1 MSENKTA
8 RVCVPVCVRRA
19 AELRPS
25 VERAAEVADIVELR
39 LDCLEEG
46 QLDAARAQLAALLG
60 STRLPFI
67 LTFRPREQGGG
78 HTLSL
83 AERAAFWRDV
93 PELLRDLPGL
103 SDDATEPSS
112 DTGLKGRAFADLE
125 LDLLESTHA
134 GALGRLFGGFN
145 VICSHHDF
153 RQTPSDLGDIFDRMA
168 RTPARIL
175 KMAVRADFIN
185 DCVPVL
191 RLVER
196 GRREGREVIAVSMG
210 EAGLLTRVLAPA
222 FGAFL
227 TYGSLDAAQA
237 TAPGQLSARELR
249 ELYRVHALGPRTL
262 VTGLVGSPVGH
273 SLSPHMHNAAFRAL
287 GLDAVY
293 LPLEVTDVSDFVRRM
308 ADPRTR
314 ELEWN
319 LRGLSVTAP
328 HKQAII
334 PHLDAVSPDA
344 ARIGAV
350 NTVVVTSDGL
360 EGYNTDADASLVP
373 LEGLVELRGARV
385 AVVGA
390 GGAARALLWSLGER
404 GASATVFAR
413 DAERGRTLAAEFGA
427 GASPLEGA
435 RFGGFDVVVNTTPLG
450 TRGARESETPAN
462 SQQLAGARLAYDLVY
477 NPTRTRFLEEA
488 RAAGCHTVGGLG
500 MLAAQAAE
508 QFRLWTGRELPYT
521 VMLAA
526 AEAKLSDKL

>member
-1 MSENKTA
+1 MTEKNTA

-25 VERAAEVADIVELR
+25 VERAAEVADIIELR
-39 LDCLEEG
+39 LDCLDEDE
-46 QLDAARAQLAALLG
+46 LEAARSQLAALLG

-78 HTLSL
+78 HGLSL

-93 PELLRDLPGL
+93 PELLRDLRGPSG
-103 SDDATEPSS
+103 DA
-112 DTGLKGRAFADLE
+112 DLKGRAFADLE

-134 GALGRLFGGFN
+134 SAFGRLFDGFN

-153 RQTPSDLGDIFDRMA
+153 HQTPSDLRDIFNRMA
-168 RTPARIL
+168 RTPAPIL
-175 KMAVRADFIN
+175 KMAVRANFIA

-227 TYGSLDAAQA
+227 TYGSLDAEQA

-249 ELYRVHALGPRTL
+249 ALYRVHALNPRTL

-273 SLSPHMHNAAFRAL
+273 SLSPHMHNAAFQAL
-287 GLDAVY
+287 GLDGVY
-293 LPLEVTDVSDFVRRM
+293 LPFEVADVSDFVRRM

-334 PHLDAVSPDA
+334 SHLDAVSPNA

-350 NTVVVTSDGL
+350 NTVVITPDGL
-360 EGYNTDADASLVP
+360 EGYNTDANASLVP
-373 LEGLVELRGARV
+373 LEGLVELRGARM
-385 AVVGA
+385 AVIGA
-390 GGAARALLWSLGER
+390 GGAARSLLWSLGER
-404 GASATVFAR
+404 GACATVFAR
-413 DAERGRTLAAEFGA
+413 DAEKGRTLAAEFGA
-427 GASPLEGA
+427 DASPLEGA
-435 RFGGFDVVVNTTPLG
+435 SFGGFDVVVNTTPLG
-450 TRGARESETPAN
+450 TRGARESETPAS
-462 SQQLAGARLAYDLVY
+462 SQQLLGARIAYDLVY

-488 RAAGCHTVGGLG
+488 RAARCRTIGGLG

-508 QFRLWTGRELPYT
+508 QFRLWTGRELPYA

-526 AEAKLSDKL
+526 AEKQLSEVGG